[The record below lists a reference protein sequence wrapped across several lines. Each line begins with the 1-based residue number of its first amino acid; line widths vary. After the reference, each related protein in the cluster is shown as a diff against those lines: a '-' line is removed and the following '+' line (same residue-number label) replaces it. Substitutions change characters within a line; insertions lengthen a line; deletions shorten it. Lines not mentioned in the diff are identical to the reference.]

1 MGWEEKKMMAGGGG
15 GGKAKTGRDEKALP
29 RLYPEE
35 EGRERSKSGREIG
48 GRRGETT
55 KIFSKSL
62 NNVEL
67 LECTENDLSVP
78 LAEKQRAED
87 SGEDGERKE
96 RR

>member
-1 MGWEEKKMMAGGGG
+1 MMAEGGG

-29 RLYPEE
+29 RLYPKN
-35 EGRERSKSGREIG
+35 EGREGSKSGRKIG
-48 GRRGETT
+48 GDRRRRGDTT

-62 NNVEL
+62 NNVGL